1 MAGTPIACTTGAVN
15 IEDVTTDDEVV
26 SLGTIEKVIKLHDMG
41 VKPIYHVE
49 TITKSI
55 GTTQS
60 EKFLTV
66 DGLKPL
72 DELSID
78 DEIMTVN
85 GYERITVIEDTGREE
100 QVYELECTGQNLF
113 YAGGIL
119 AEGLTE
125 SDKELNQE
133 LDQQQGPSEVAPP
146 KKKRTYT
153 KRISKESEVS

>member
-1 MAGTPIACTTGAVN
+1 MK
-15 IEDVTTDDEVV
+15 TDDEVV
-26 SLGTIEKVIKLHDMG
+26 SLGTVEKVIKLHDMG

-49 TITKSI
+49 TITKQVY
-55 GTTQS
+55 TTQS
-60 EKFLTV
+60 EKFLTI

-72 DELSID
+72 HDLACG

-133 LDQQQGPSEVAPP
+133 LDQQQGPSEQELDQQESPSEVAPP
-146 KKKRTYT
+146 KIKRTYK
-153 KRISKESEVS
+153 KRISKESEV